1 MEAISELRRNVDT
14 LIIIPND
21 RLLAA
26 VGKNTPVR
34 EAFNIAD
41 DILRQGVR
49 GICDII
55 TVRPPR
61 FTLIRPARRLI
72 HS

>member
-1 MEAISELRRNVDT
+1 MDAIQELRRNVDT

-34 EAFNIAD
+34 CAA
-41 DILRQGVR
+41 LLSPHG
-49 GICDII
+49 G
-55 TVRPPR
+55 
-61 FTLIRPARRLI
+61 
-72 HS
+72 